1 MIWTEGRQ
9 PDCYGCHC
17 SYLITDSDNQNSQ
30 SLMSISYDD
39 MNRGSSAWLL
49 WLSLLISY
57 YRQWQSKQSVINV
70 YKLWWYEPMIVSLTV
85 MVVTAHIFISTCE
98 WRVQMPPLTSENS
111 HFLRSGPQWA
121 TLVMEYKLWW
131 YEPRVVSLTVMV
143 VTDHI
148 LLPTVIIK
156 TVSH

>member
-49 WLSLLISY
+49 WLSLLIYITDSDNQDSHSLMCISYDDMNRGSSAWLLWLSLRISY
-57 YRQWQSKQSVINV
+57 YRQW
-70 YKLWWYEPMIVSLTV
+70 
-85 MVVTAHIFISTCE
+85 
-98 WRVQMPPLTSENS
+98 
-111 HFLRSGPQWA
+111 
-121 TLVMEYKLWW
+121 
-131 YEPRVVSLTVMV
+131 
-143 VTDHI
+143 
-148 LLPTVIIK
+148 
-156 TVSH
+156 